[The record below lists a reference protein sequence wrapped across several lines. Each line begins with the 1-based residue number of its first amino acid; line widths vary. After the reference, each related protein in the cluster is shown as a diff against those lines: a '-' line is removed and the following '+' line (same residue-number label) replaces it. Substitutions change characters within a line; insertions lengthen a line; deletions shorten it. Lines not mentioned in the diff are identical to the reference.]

1 MHKKHKQNSKN
12 KNNKSAIDLE
22 NKKEF
27 EERYKDNKWV
37 SAFKQDPVTDE
48 QSHVQTDYR
57 QLK

>member
-12 KNNKSAIDLE
+12 KNNKSSIDLE

-27 EERYKDNKWV
+27 KERYEDNKWI
-37 SAFKQDPVTDE
+37 SALKQDPVTDE

-57 QLK
+57 QLR

>member
-1 MHKKHKQNSKN
+1 MHKKHIKNSKN
-12 KNNKSAIDLE
+12 NKNEIDLE

-27 EERYKDNKWV
+27 KERPEDNKWN
-37 SAFKQDPVTDE
+37 SALKQDPVTDE